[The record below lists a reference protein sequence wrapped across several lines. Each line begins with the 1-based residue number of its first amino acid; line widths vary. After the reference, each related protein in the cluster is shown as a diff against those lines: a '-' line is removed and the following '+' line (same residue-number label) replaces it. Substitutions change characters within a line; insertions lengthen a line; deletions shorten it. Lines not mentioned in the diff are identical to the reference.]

1 MENFCFQKN
10 SRELLLV
17 LTNLGQAPISLHY
30 LSIQLREVFV
40 KIFAKRKG
48 DYLTAAA
55 AANEAKH
62 LMKLYFWL
70 FLAAFAKKLH
80 ECFLKGSKFLGRLIA
95 SNRFPVRHLNC
106 LDKLIWRCLMS
117 SVE

>member
-1 MENFCFQKN
+1 M
-10 SRELLLV
+10 V

-30 LSIQLREVFV
+30 LSIQLKEVFV

-62 LMKLYFWL
+62 LMKLYF
-70 FLAAFAKKLH
+70 
-80 ECFLKGSKFLGRLIA
+80 
-95 SNRFPVRHLNC
+95 
-106 LDKLIWRCLMS
+106 
-117 SVE
+117 

>member
-1 MENFCFQKN
+1 MLFAIRASRKSAALNILRLRGSTTLQKN
-10 SRELLLV
+10 KNWIERNKIWRISASKKTARELLLV

-62 LMKLYFWL
+62 LMKLYF
-70 FLAAFAKKLH
+70 
-80 ECFLKGSKFLGRLIA
+80 
-95 SNRFPVRHLNC
+95 
-106 LDKLIWRCLMS
+106 
-117 SVE
+117 